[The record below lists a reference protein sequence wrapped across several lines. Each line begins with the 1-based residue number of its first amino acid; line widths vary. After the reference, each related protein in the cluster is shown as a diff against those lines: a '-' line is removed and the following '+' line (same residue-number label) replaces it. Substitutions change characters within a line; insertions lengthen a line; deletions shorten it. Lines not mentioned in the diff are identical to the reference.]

1 MVHLK
6 KICVYIVII
15 CASLSLAG
23 CQKQAAETSNNDE
36 DVKCKVYLESLPAE
50 YELLPDNV
58 KDDATIS
65 FRLKNLATNKKVY
78 VTLSGEEEFKKE
90 IYMLPGSYEIGY
102 CSWDD
107 KNSTSLEV
115 EPRNSEFKLIRGETK
130 DIPLYVTNSEEFT
143 QTMIM
148 NRPTEEI
155 QEMELFT
162 RKMQY
167 KGKIIDLNNI
177 KEIYSFV
184 YKEEKLLIPSERLE
198 IPANDTKGISLIVQ
212 NQTSRAQDITEA
224 TVVGVHFRNS
234 SVVAPQGVTLGMDIS
249 EVCHSE
255 TGLWGK
261 PTSFTGSPFIGTGL
275 SGTTVVYIDYL
286 TGDKLSLVINPE
298 ERHIAEIIYEF
309 EVYE

>member
-234 SVVAPQGVTLGMDIS
+234 SVVAPKGVTLGMDIS
-249 EVCHSE
+249 EVCHSK